1 MQILIRECKCGH
13 NNFQHSIKLIEDFK
27 WTKEASCNVCN
38 CSDFTEKVP
47 DKERGID

>member
-27 WTKEASCNVCN
+27 WTANANCDVCN
-38 CSDFTEKVP
+38 CSEFTEKVH
-47 DKERGID
+47 DKEERTD